1 LKIADRAGLSR
12 TELEEI
18 ESEIAALETLSDL
31 VKWGRGRDGVDPA
44 VITDVVK
51 QDECTQDA
59 IVPWLDGRTLVFGS
73 T

>member
-1 LKIADRAGLSR
+1 V
-12 TELEEI
+12 
-18 ESEIAALETLSDL
+18 LETLSDL
-31 VKWGRGRDGVDPA
+31 LKWGRERDGLDPA

-59 IVPWLDGRTLVFGS
+59 IVPWLGSRTLVFGS